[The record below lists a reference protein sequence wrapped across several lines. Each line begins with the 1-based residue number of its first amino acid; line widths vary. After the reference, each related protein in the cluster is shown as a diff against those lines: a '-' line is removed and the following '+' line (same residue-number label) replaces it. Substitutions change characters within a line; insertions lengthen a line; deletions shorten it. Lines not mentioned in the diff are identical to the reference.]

1 MNYIK
6 NLWDEFITTI
16 IEMIVS
22 KNTYKVYTNNLGNF
36 MEIEMVSYN
45 EDRFGERISMC
56 SKKDELIE
64 QIFSFKG

>member
-1 MNYIK
+1 MDYI
-6 NLWDEFITTI
+6 
-16 IEMIVS
+16 
-22 KNTYKVYTNNLGNF
+22 NNLGNL
-36 MEIEMVSYN
+36 EKWEMVSYN